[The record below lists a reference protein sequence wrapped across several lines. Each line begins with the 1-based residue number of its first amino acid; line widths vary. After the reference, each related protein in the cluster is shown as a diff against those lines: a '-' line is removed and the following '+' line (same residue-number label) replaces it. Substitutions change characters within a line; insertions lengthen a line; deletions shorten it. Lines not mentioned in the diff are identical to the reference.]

1 MRRVRLENVARTA
14 PAPDRFLVR
23 HSVFVRHRR
32 KRRRAEFGI
41 VVAIVLRSI
50 KQWLNRPIV
59 WFEIGAL

>member
-1 MRRVRLENVARTA
+1 
-14 PAPDRFLVR
+14 
-23 HSVFVRHRR
+23 VFVRHRR